1 MIDLKRQRLP
11 KVYMRNN
18 KECYLDFIRE
28 KLIYITPEE
37 TIRQKVISYL
47 IDVLE
52 VPKEVIAVEESLSH
66 YGIKSSKRADIIIH
80 AYDKE
85 NRMIPVVVIECKA
98 SDVFLGDRA
107 LNQML
112 DYCDALYCDYA
123 MLINGNQEY
132 CYKYDED
139 KNAYFEIEELPKYSE
154 IVKGEYVFVE
164 KEEIPERIPFEKHEE
179 HLIDARKN
187 FDGDYYFC
195 DVSPQTPMEIA
206 KPALNLC
213 ECLLDHR
220 VKMPTGKYGMF
231 ELIEDYGVRML
242 DYGNASG
249 GTFFGPYRSF
259 LVNVDGSTEFV
270 SFSITT
276 YWKGKNTD
284 NVKTCLAVAIDNEKT
299 THHSLQLVLDDNL
312 VVEDN
317 VCRFHHHGKIAI
329 GNLGSGKVDELR
341 KLVMEKHP
349 EIISG
354 NNFLLGTVINDKL
367 WGLDDIN
374 IIKLI
379 ENLISYAI
387 LRDEY
392 RDVVKKKKIGI

>member
-1 MIDLKRQRLP
+1 MIDLEKQRLP
-11 KVYMRNN
+11 KVYIRNN

-52 VPKEVIAVEESLSH
+52 VPKEVIAVEEHLSH

-80 AYDKE
+80 AYDEEK
-85 NRMIPVVVIECKA
+85 RLIPIVVIECKA
-98 SDVFLGDRA
+98 NDVFLGDRA

-112 DYCDALYCDYA
+112 DYCDSLCCDYA
-123 MLINGNQEY
+123 MMINGDDAC
-132 CYKYDED
+132 CYKYDEHENTYYAI
-139 KNAYFEIEELPKYSE
+139 KELPKYTE
-154 IVKGEYVFVE
+154 IIKGEHILVE
-164 KEEIPERIPFEKHEE
+164 KEDIPERVQFEKHEE
-179 HLIDARKN
+179 HLIKLRND

-195 DVSPQTPMEIA
+195 DVSPQTQIDIA
-206 KPALNLC
+206 KPAFNLC

-220 VKMPTGKYGMF
+220 VKMPIGKYSTF

-259 LVNVDGSTEFV
+259 LIDVDGSTEFV
-270 SFSITT
+270 SFCITT
-276 YWKGKNTD
+276 YWKEKNTD

-317 VCRFHHHGKIAI
+317 VCQFYHHGKIAI
-329 GNLGSGKVDELR
+329 GKLGSGKVDELR
-341 KLVMEKHP
+341 KIIMKKYP

-354 NNFLLGTVINDKL
+354 NKFLLGTVVNDRL
-367 WGLDDIN
+367 WRLDDPS
-374 IIKLI
+374 IIKLM
-379 ENLISYAI
+379 ENLITYAI

-392 RDVVKKKKIGI
+392 RTIVKNDRDN